1 MAAAEQLDD
10 LYEGIRSGDL
20 EVRLASSPDDID
32 ALQALRYRVFYSEM
46 GAVPDHQMRQLERD
60 FDQFDPV
67 CDHLMVT
74 DSSRVASSAA
84 VVGTYR
90 LSRRANAKKSGGFYT
105 AGEYDISA
113 IIQQRGEV
121 LELGRSCVAAD
132 YRNGHTM
139 ALLWRGIA
147 AYVFNYDVAWMFG
160 CASLN
165 GVDIKKLAL
174 PLSYLHHYHMAP
186 LKIRPRALTE
196 RYNSMDQ
203 VPQSKI
209 ERRSARSLLPPL
221 VKGYLRVGCFVGDG
235 AVLDFQF
242 QTTDVCIIVKT
253 DGVAEK
259 YRQHYEHG
267 RHSA

>member
-1 MAAAEQLDD
+1 MATAEQLDD
-10 LYEGIRSGDL
+10 LYDGIRSGDL
-20 EVRLASSPDDID
+20 EVRLASSQDEIN
-32 ALQALRYRVFYSEM
+32 ALQALRYRVFYNEM
-46 GAVPDHQMRQLERD
+46 GAVPDQEMRQLERD

-67 CDHLMVT
+67 CDHLIVT
-74 DSSRVASSAA
+74 DSSGLGSGGP

-90 LSRRANAKKSGGFYT
+90 LSRRENAEKSGGFYT

-113 IIQQRGEV
+113 LLGQQGEV

-139 ALLWRGIA
+139 GLLWRGVA
-147 AYVFNYDVAWMFG
+147 AYVFHYNVAWMFG

-174 PLSYLHHYHMAP
+174 PLSYLHHYHIAP
-186 LKIRPRALTE
+186 LAIRPRALEE

-203 VPQSKI
+203 VPYAKI
-209 ERRSARSLLPPL
+209 EKRIARALLPPL
-221 VKGYLRVGCFVGDG
+221 IKGYLRVGCFVGDG
-235 AVLDFQF
+235 AVIDSQF
-242 QTTDVCIIVKT
+242 QTTDVCIVVKT
-253 DGVAEK
+253 DRVAEK

>member
-10 LYEGIRSGDL
+10 LYQGIRSGDL

-32 ALQALRYRVFYSEM
+32 AVQALRYKVFYKEM
-46 GAVPDHQMRQLERD
+46 GAVPDQGMRQQERD
-60 FDQFDPV
+60 FDQFDPA
-67 CDHLMVT
+67 CDHLIVT
-74 DSSRVASSAA
+74 DSSCAGSGGS

-90 LSRRANAKKSGGFYT
+90 LSRRRNATKTGGFYT
-105 AGEYDISA
+105 SGEYDISA
-113 IIQQRGEV
+113 ILEQRGEV

-139 ALLWRGIA
+139 ALLWRGVA

-165 GVDIKKLAL
+165 GVDINKLAL

-186 LKIRPRALTE
+186 SAIRPRALAE
-196 RYNSMDQ
+196 RYNAMDK
-203 VPQSKI
+203 VPRSKI
-209 ERRSARSLLPPL
+209 EKRMARALLPPL

-235 AVLDFQF
+235 AVIDFQF
-242 QTTDVCIIVKT
+242 QTIDVCIVIKT